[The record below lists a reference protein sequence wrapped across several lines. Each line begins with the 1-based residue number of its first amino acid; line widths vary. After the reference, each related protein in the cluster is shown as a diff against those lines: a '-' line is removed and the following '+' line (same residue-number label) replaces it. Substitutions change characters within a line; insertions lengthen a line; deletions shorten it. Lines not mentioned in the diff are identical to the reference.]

1 MRFLD
6 WMSSPPGRVVRVF
19 LGIALVALGL
29 SVVHGLAGV
38 AIAVFGLVPLI
49 TALVNVCPVR
59 PLVEVCRPR
68 SPVETGPGG
77 RG

>member
-1 MRFLD
+1 MPFLD

-29 SVVHGLAGV
+29 SVVHSAAGA

-49 TALVNVCPVR
+49 TAILNVCPVR
-59 PLVEVCRPR
+59 PLVGMCRR
-68 SPVETGPGG
+68 SPVETGPGS